1 MRPKEPPRVMGPYEE
16 REKWR
21 IVVVENGKRKS
32 VFLDTEAEA
41 LRAKSELERKVLRP
55 VSKKLCD
62 VITLWEQELLRTGT
76 TSAIS
81 VTHKAFWARTL
92 LKSML
97 EEEISSVTPRQA
109 AAMYEKMLSRES
121 RMTGRPLAAATQR
134 FALWTARNFFTWAT
148 AVGCAGSNPFKDVK
162 PVGKVNAGKSQLRI
176 EEARRFTR
184 TALDLFEKTEH
195 PLAIGALVALMM
207 GLRTQEVLLREVRDL
222 DDGGR
227 FLWIDRGKTAN
238 AKRHLEVPELLRP
251 YLLRL
256 AVGQPP
262 SAPLFGTGRTGKPHS
277 RNTMW
282 AMVRKLCILAGVPP
296 VCTHSL
302 RGLYATLA
310 VQSGSASHV
319 VASSLGHGSFEVT
332 QRHYAQASSVANA
345 STARVLSILD
355 SPLQGEEQAIAL
367 AADLCAHLERPVLS
381 RLAQLLAQ
389 SYESLEAKKLHS
401 AIDPQSIR
409 EPKMKDAQR
418 RELALKSSNRTT

>member
-1 MRPKEPPRVMGPYEE
+1 MGPYEE
-16 REKWR
+16 RDKWR

-134 FALWTARNFFTWAT
+134 FALWTARNFFAWAS
-148 AVGCAGSNPFKDVK
+148 AVGCVGSNPFKDVK

-176 EEARRFTR
+176 EEARRFAR

-227 FLWIDRGKTAN
+227 FLWIDAGKTAN

-256 AVGQPP
+256 AAGQSP
-262 SAPLFGTGRTGKPHS
+262 SSLLFGYGRTGMP
-277 RNTMW
+277 RTRTTMW
-282 AMVRKLCILAGVPP
+282 ATVRKLCALAGVPP

-319 VASSLGHGSFEVT
+319 VASSLGHGSFQIT

-345 STARVLSILD
+345 STARVQSILD
-355 SPLQGEEQAIAL
+355 SPLQDEEKALAL
-367 AADLCAHLERPVLS
+367 AADLSAHLERPVLL

-389 SYESLEAKKLHS
+389 S
-401 AIDPQSIR
+401 
-409 EPKMKDAQR
+409 
-418 RELALKSSNRTT
+418 

>member
-16 REKWR
+16 RDKWR

-62 VITLWEQELLRTGT
+62 VINLWEKELLRNAT

-134 FALWTARNFFTWAT
+134 FALWTARNFFAWAS
-148 AVGCAGSNPFKDVK
+148 AVGCVGSNPFKDVK

-176 EEARRFTR
+176 EEARRFAR

-227 FLWIDRGKTAN
+227 FLWIDAGKTAN

-256 AVGQPP
+256 AAGQSP
-262 SAPLFGTGRTGKPHS
+262 SSLLFGYGRTGMP
-277 RNTMW
+277 RTRTTMW
-282 AMVRKLCILAGVPP
+282 ATVRKLCALAGVPP

-319 VASSLGHGSFEVT
+319 VASSLGHGSFQIT

-345 STARVLSILD
+345 STARVQSILD
-355 SPLQGEEQAIAL
+355 SPLQDEEKALAL
-367 AADLCAHLERPVLS
+367 AADLSAHLERPVLL

-389 SYESLEAKKLHS
+389 S
-401 AIDPQSIR
+401 
-409 EPKMKDAQR
+409 
-418 RELALKSSNRTT
+418 

>member
-16 REKWR
+16 RDKWR

-134 FALWTARNFFTWAT
+134 FALWTARNFFAWAS
-148 AVGCAGSNPFKDVK
+148 AVGCVGSNPFKDVK

-176 EEARRFTR
+176 EEARRFAR

-227 FLWIDRGKTAN
+227 FLWIDAGKTAN

-256 AVGQPP
+256 AAGQSP
-262 SAPLFGTGRTGKPHS
+262 SSLLFGYGRTGMP
-277 RNTMW
+277 RTRTTMW
-282 AMVRKLCILAGVPP
+282 ATVRKLCALAGVPP

-319 VASSLGHGSFEVT
+319 VASSLGHGSFQIT

-345 STARVLSILD
+345 STARVQSILD
-355 SPLQGEEQAIAL
+355 SPLQDEEKALAL
-367 AADLCAHLERPVLS
+367 AADLSAHLERPVLL

-389 SYESLEAKKLHS
+389 S
-401 AIDPQSIR
+401 
-409 EPKMKDAQR
+409 
-418 RELALKSSNRTT
+418 